1 MNTPPSPGENMD
13 NYLSQ
18 SIEGLRGSME
28 KGFDRVE
35 RRIETMV
42 SREVLTAEVS
52 RLDQRDNHLESTME
66 AGFKEVESKMEAGF
80 SELRTRDTE
89 RDKAAEARDAKRDA
103 TFARRMTWTL
113 SIIGV
118 IWAITQFFLA
128 PILQK

>member
-1 MNTPPSPGENMD
+1 MNVPPSFGESMD

-42 SREVLTAEVS
+42 SREVLTAEVA
-52 RLDQRDNHLESTME
+52 RLDQRDNHLESTML

-80 SELRTRDTE
+80 SELR
-89 RDKAAEARDAKRDA
+89 ARDAERDQAAAERDEKRDRV
-103 TFARRMTWTL
+103 FARRMTWTL
-113 SIIGV
+113 TIAGLL
-118 IWAITQFFLA
+118 WAVAQIFLT
-128 PILQK
+128 PLIQG

>member
-1 MNTPPSPGENMD
+1 MNPNQTPTDAMD

-52 RLDQRDNHLESTME
+52 RLDQRDDHIESTME

-80 SELRTRDTE
+80 SDLRARDDE
-89 RDKAAEARDAKRDA
+89 RDAAAEARDAKRDA
-103 TFARRMTWTL
+103 TFARRMTWTIP
-113 SIIGV
+113 IIGI
-118 IWAITQFFLA
+118 IWAITQFFVA
-128 PILQK
+128 PLLSS

>member
-1 MNTPPSPGENMD
+1 MNVPPSSGESID

-42 SREVLTAEVS
+42 SREVLTAEVN
-52 RLDQRDNHLESTME
+52 RLDQRDDHLESTME

-80 SELRTRDTE
+80 LDLRARDTE
-89 RDKAAEARDAKRDA
+89 RDQAAEARDAKRDA
-103 TFARRMTWTL
+103 TFARRMTW
-113 SIIGV
+113 
-118 IWAITQFFLA
+118 
-128 PILQK
+128 

>member
-1 MNTPPSPGENMD
+1 MD

-80 SELRTRDTE
+80 SEL
-89 RDKAAEARDAKRDA
+89 KARDAKRDA

-113 SIIGV
+113 TGV
-118 IWAITQFFLA
+118 GLVVAAWTTFIA
-128 PILQK
+128 PLFQD

>member
-1 MNTPPSPGENMD
+1 MNPPSNAQDTMD

-52 RLDQRDNHLESTME
+52 RLDQRDDHLESTME

-80 SELRTRDTE
+80 SDLKSRDVE
-89 RDKAAEARDAKRDA
+89 RDKAAEARDERRDSI
-103 TFARRMTWTL
+103 FARRMTWTIAIL
-113 SIIGV
+113 GIL
-118 IWAITQFFLA
+118 WAVTQFFITPL
-128 PILQK
+128 IYK

>member
-1 MNTPPSPGENMD
+1 MNTPPSSGESMD

-52 RLDQRDNHLESTME
+52 RLDQRDDHLESTME
-66 AGFKEVESKMEAGF
+66 AGFKEVESKMDAGF

-113 SIIGV
+113 TIVGV
-118 IWAITQFFLA
+118 IWAVTQFFLA
-128 PILQK
+128 PLLQG

>member
-1 MNTPPSPGENMD
+1 MNTQPSPGENMD

-80 SELRTRDTE
+80 SELRARDTE
-89 RDKAAEARDAKRDA
+89 RDKAAEARDAQRDA
-103 TFARRMTWTL
+103 VFARRMTWTL

-118 IWAITQFFLA
+118 VWAVTQFFLA
-128 PILQK
+128 PLVHG

>member
-1 MNTPPSPGENMD
+1 MD

-52 RLDQRDNHLESTME
+52 RLDQRDDHLESTME

-80 SELRTRDTE
+80 SEMRSRDTE

-113 SIIGV
+113 TGV
-118 IWAITQFFLA
+118 GLVVAAWTTFIA
-128 PILQK
+128 PLF

>member
-1 MNTPPSPGENMD
+1 MNPHQTPTDAMD

-52 RLDQRDNHLESTME
+52 RLDQRDDHLESTME

-80 SELRTRDTE
+80 TDLRARDTE
-89 RDKAAEARDAKRDA
+89 RDKAAEARDARRDA
-103 TFARRMTWTL
+103 VFARRLTWTL
-113 SIIGV
+113 TVVGLTFAAWTTFI
-118 IWAITQFFLA
+118 A
-128 PILQK
+128 PLLQK

>member
-1 MNTPPSPGENMD
+1 MNTPPSSGENMD

-80 SELRTRDTE
+80 SELRARDTE

-118 IWAITQFFLA
+118 LWAITQFFLD
-128 PILQK
+128 PLLQK